1 MEEEGEEQKQL
12 FLEKKKKK
20 QERGKI
26 LMAVR
31 TSLGSHRTR
40 GLRPPKRKQHE

>member
-1 MEEEGEEQKQL
+1 MEEEEEEQKQL
-12 FLEKKKKK
+12 FLEKKKK

-31 TSLGSHRTR
+31 TSLGSHHTR